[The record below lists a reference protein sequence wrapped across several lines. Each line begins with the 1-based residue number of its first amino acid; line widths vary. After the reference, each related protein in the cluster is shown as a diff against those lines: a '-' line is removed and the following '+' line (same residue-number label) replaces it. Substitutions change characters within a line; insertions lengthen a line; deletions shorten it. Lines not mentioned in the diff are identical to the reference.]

1 MTVRIR
7 RAIVILISIL
17 FVGFIHAANN
27 KAATYD
33 DKKAITSGLDASIQM
48 PQVGKSTESH
58 QLYFAPESES
68 NYSSK
73 KQIYFVITLFSVFGI
88 FLFWYR
94 NQFVLTIISVFVA
107 IVLVDSQLEEAI
119 SNERNQT
126 IKLDLIQEIGS
137 VSARLEGVLR
147 TNLSMLT
154 GFAAYISAVPEL
166 SQREFSNYAK
176 ELFKKEPLLINFA
189 SAKDLIVNY
198 VYPLEGNEKVIGLN
212 YNKNEAQRKMALQV
226 GKTGKLMVVGPVN
239 LVQGGTAFIGR
250 APIFTGDGDKRHFWG
265 IISAPLDEFKLYQ
278 ESGLSDIH
286 ENFEV
291 AIKSFDSLGNEGE
304 VFFGNPSVF
313 NSTERVEYS
322 IQVGG
327 GRWHIAATTIGTANQ
342 FDAYIVTVRIA
353 SLLAAILIASFA
365 FFRIRQKAEKQRLQ
379 DTIVD
384 HRRLLEKVGS
394 VAKIGGWKVDAN
406 QKITQWTSQTSTTLR
421 QAETF
426 SPKDI
431 SDLKTIFPH
440 EDFEKFQKA
449 LKIAIEHRNQIDI
462 DIRLR
467 SSGNLEKW
475 IHVLAKPSTRSEDSI
490 TITGTFQ
497 DVSDKVLSAKLIEH
511 QATYDA
517 LTDLP
522 NRILFNDRLNYAIEE
537 AKRNKTK
544 LSVLFIDLD
553 RFKPVNDNF
562 GHQVGDQLLVQ
573 TAKRIQ
579 SCVRES
585 DTVSRISGD
594 EFCVLLVNVND
605 YNNITKITELLLNKL
620 QEPYQLA
627 ESLIHCSASIGISL
641 YPNDGD
647 SAQSLVSKADQAMY
661 EVKSKGRDDWQFYT
675 KEMQVQ
681 SERRHRLLNEL
692 ILDLKENKL
701 VPFFQ
706 PIYDLSENT
715 IVKCEAL
722 ARWPKA
728 DGTFV
733 SPFEFITLAEES
745 GLINKLDL
753 YMLENSAK
761 LIEHLKYSVKEVE
774 LSINVSPRLFHT
786 KDKDLSNWIECI
798 EIIAAKQPLTV
809 EITER
814 LLTDDSIKALEIL
827 QKLKSYGVK
836 IAIDDFGTGYSSL
849 SYLVKF
855 PVDIIKIDRAFVDKL
870 SQDETTDALVETIL
884 LMAKRLK
891 IQVIAEGIETVE
903 QLERLKV
910 LNCEFGQGYYLGKP
924 MNFDHFSKAV
934 AESEMS

>member
-1 MTVRIR
+1 MTVKTKIT
-7 RAIVILISIL
+7 IVILTSI
-17 FVGFIHAANN
+17 FWVGFIQAS
-27 KAATYD
+27 KAAPLIND
-33 DKKAITSGLDASIQM
+33 DLNNPSIQLSSIVQVPTITSSI
-48 PQVGKSTESH
+48 ESH
-58 QLYFAPESES
+58 QLYFAPTSQS
-68 NYSSK
+68 TYSSQ
-73 KQIYFVITLFSVFGI
+73 KQVYFILTLAFIFGI
-88 FLFWYR
+88 FFFWYR
-94 NQFVLTIISVFVA
+94 NQLILTIISASLA
-107 IVLVDSQLEEAI
+107 IALIDYQLEEMI

-154 GFAAYISAVPEL
+154 GFAAYISAVPDL
-166 SQREFSNYAK
+166 SQKEFSNYAK

-189 SAKDLIVNY
+189 SAKDLVVNY
-198 VYPLEGNEKVIGLN
+198 VYPLKGNEKVIGLD
-212 YNKNEAQRKMALQV
+212 YNKNAAQKKMALQV
-226 GKTGKLMVVGPVN
+226 AKTGKLMVVGPVN

-250 APIFTGDGDKRHFWG
+250 APILTGDGENQHFWG

-278 ESGLSDIH
+278 ESGLTGIH
-286 ENFEV
+286 ENFEI
-291 AIKSFDSLGNEGE
+291 AIKNFDALGNEGE
-304 VFFGNPSVF
+304 VFFGTPSVF
-313 NSTERVEYS
+313 DSKERVEYS

-327 GRWHIAATTIGTANQ
+327 GRWHIAATTNSTASQ
-342 FDAYIVTVRIA
+342 FDAYIISVRIA

-365 FFRIRQKAEKQRLQ
+365 YFRIRQKAEKERLQ
-379 DTIVD
+379 NTIVD
-384 HRRLLEKVGS
+384 HQRLLEKVGS
-394 VAKIGGWKVDAN
+394 VAKIGGWKVDKN
-406 QKITQWTSQTSTTLR
+406 QQITQWTSQTSTTL
-421 QAETF
+421 QQNENFKPLNIT
-426 SPKDI
+426 
-431 SDLKTIFPH
+431 DLRALFVA
-440 EDFEKFQKA
+440 EDFEKFQKS
-449 LKIAIEHRNQIDI
+449 LEIAIEHRNQIDM

-467 SSGNLEKW
+467 SKSSIETW
-475 IHVLAKPSTRSEDSI
+475 IHVLARPSTRNPDSE
-490 TITGTFQ
+490 TLTGTFQ
-497 DVSDKVLSAKLIEH
+497 DITDKVLSAKLIEH

-522 NRILFNDRLNYAIEE
+522 NRILFNDRLNNAIEE
-537 AKRNKTK
+537 AKRNNTK

-562 GHQVGDQLLVQ
+562 GHQVGDQLLIQ

-579 SCVRES
+579 SCVRDS

-605 YNNITKITELLLNKL
+605 YNNITKITENILCKL
-620 QEPYQLA
+620 QEPYELE

-641 YPNDGD
+641 YPDDGAD
-647 SAQSLVSKADQAMY
+647 AQSLVSKADQAMY

-692 ILDLKENKL
+692 ILDLKEERL
-701 VPFFQ
+701 IPFFQ

-715 IVKCEAL
+715 ILKCEAL

-728 DGTFV
+728 DGTFI

-753 YMLENSAK
+753 YMLEHAAK
-761 LIEHLKYSVKEVE
+761 LIEHLKRSVKEVE

-786 KDKDLSNWIECI
+786 KDRDLSNWIDCVEM
-798 EIIAAKQPLTV
+798 IAAKIPLTV

-814 LLTDDSIKALEIL
+814 LLTDDSIKALEVL
-827 QKLKSYGVK
+827 QTLKSFGVK

-870 SQDETTDALVETIL
+870 TQDDTTDALVETIL
-884 LMAKRLK
+884 LMAQRLK
-891 IQVIAEGIETVE
+891 IQVIAEGIETTE
-903 QLERLKV
+903 QLERLRALK
-910 LNCEFGQGYYLGKP
+910 CEYGQGYHLGRP
-924 MNFDHFSKAV
+924 MNFDQFSKTV
-934 AESEMS
+934 AEAV